1 MNRQL
6 CERREFLLMGLVLS
20 AVAPSLLFADEALG
34 AASPTPACGSHGGAT
49 ASQSAG
55 PYYRL
60 DSPFKDDFTS
70 DVSSG
75 DQITVRGYVL
85 DSGCRPIFGALL
97 DFWQADQSGSYDN
110 VGYRLRGHQFTDDQ
124 GRYVLRTIV
133 PGHYPGRTRHIHVRV
148 QRPNGRPLTTQLYF
162 PSQSRNAS
170 DALYRPELLL
180 KIDGDGNVGRFDFV
194 LR

>member
-6 CERREFLLMGLVLS
+6 CERREFLLMGLGLS

-110 VGYRLRGHQFTDDQ
+110 VGYRSLCFEDNRPGSLSWTDSTYPRSSAAAEREATHDAALLSQ
-124 GRYVLRTIV
+124 PVAECFRCPLSSRTSLENRRRRKRW
-133 PGHYPGRTRHIHVRV
+133 P
-148 QRPNGRPLTTQLYF
+148 F
-162 PSQSRNAS
+162 
-170 DALYRPELLL
+170 
-180 KIDGDGNVGRFDFV
+180 
-194 LR
+194 